1 MFSLST
7 IIDQREQY
15 LKNYLSQD
23 DILNYNILFGNLEI
37 GDIQIILVEKNIS
50 SSTEQKYNF
59 IFERK
64 TIQDLIASISDG
76 RYKNQK
82 IKLLEERNKQQNT
95 ERSNKIFYILEGDI
109 TYTTTTY
116 GVYLN
121 TIIRDNIPIF
131 LTKDI
136 EDTYNLVLNILER
149 MKKQPEKYISIAS
162 KDYVVSSSSSKNNNI
177 YKNILQQI
185 PGVSSKTADGIIKEY
200 PSLKDFMSITY
211 NSLEKLKINN
221 RKISSKVIN
230 NIIGLLNGDTTT
242 SAASI

>member
-37 GDIQIILVEKNIS
+37 GDIQIILV
-50 SSTEQKYNF
+50 STEQKYNF

-82 IKLLEERNKQQNT
+82 IKLLEERT
-95 ERSNKIFYILEGDI
+95 ERSNKIFYILEGDEGDI
-109 TYTTTTY
+109 YENTTTY
-116 GVYLN
+116 SAYLN

-131 LTKDI
+131 LTKDV
-136 EDTYNLVLNILER
+136 EETYSLLLNILER
-149 MKKQPEKYISIAS
+149 MKKHPEKYISVAS
-162 KDYVVSSSSSKNNNI
+162 KDYIISSSSSSKNNI

-200 PSLKDFMSITY
+200 PSFKDFMSITY

-221 RKISSKVIN
+221 RKISSKVVN

-242 SAASI
+242 STATV